1 MNDICSV
8 MDPECCNSFQIWLG
22 TFRVSDPSYVIE
34 VIFGIF
40 FFKTPYNQSTRR
52 IYHRL
57 QFYRLKIIN
66 IILI

>member
-40 FFKTPYNQSTRR
+40 FFK
-52 IYHRL
+52 HL
-57 QFYRLKIIN
+57 IIN
-66 IILI
+66 QQEESTIDYSSIGLKL

>member
-8 MDPECCNSFQIWLG
+8 MGPECCNLFRIWLG

-40 FFKTPYNQSTRR
+40 F
-52 IYHRL
+52 
-57 QFYRLKIIN
+57 
-66 IILI
+66 

>member
-40 FFKTPYNQSTRR
+40 F
-52 IYHRL
+52 
-57 QFYRLKIIN
+57 
-66 IILI
+66 

>member
-8 MDPECCNSFQIWLG
+8 MGPECCNLFRIWLG

-40 FFKTPYNQSTRR
+40 FKNT
-52 IYHRL
+52 L
-57 QFYRLKIIN
+57 
-66 IILI
+66 